1 MIITLIILAIIMLLI
16 IIFNKRAVPAFLYHQ
31 VNPISNVSPEL
42 FEEHLKVIK
51 EYKMNTITIS
61 EFYNK
66 EVPTNSI
73 LLTFDDGYFDN
84 YKYVFPLLKKYNM
97 KATIFL
103 NTLYIM
109 DKRETE
115 PEIKD
120 NNTVNLEAMKE
131 YIKSGKATINQ
142 YMSWEE
148 IKEMYDSSLIDF
160 QAHSHKHMA
169 MFVDTKIEGLTNK
182 NRMEAPE
189 LYLYGELEDNFP
201 SFPKRGEYTGK
212 AILVKKEFFKI
223 FKEFYEKNIENKV
236 TDKNEILKKS
246 QEFIDENKEYF
257 SIESEAEYRKRIE
270 EDFSENKKII
280 EKNLGNEVKFF
291 CWPWGHR
298 SKETIKVL
306 KELGVVGFISTKKGT
321 NSMKANWD
329 MIRRIELRNY
339 NVKKF
344 KINLLLARN
353 LILGKIYGWIS

>member
-1 MIITLIILAIIMLLI
+1 
-16 IIFNKRAVPAFLYHQ
+16 
-31 VNPISNVSPEL
+31 
-42 FEEHLKVIK
+42 
-51 EYKMNTITIS
+51 
-61 EFYNK
+61 
-66 EVPTNSI
+66 
-73 LLTFDDGYFDN
+73 
-84 YKYVFPLLKKYNM
+84 M

-201 SFPKRGEYTGK
+201 RFPKRGEYTGK
-212 AILVKKEFFKI
+212 AILIKKEFFKI

-236 TDKNEILKKS
+236 TDKNEILKKC
-246 QEFIDENKEYF
+246 QEYIDENKEYF
-257 SIESEAEYRKRIE
+257 SVESEAEYRKRIE